1 MGTKHMNTQ
10 KLLAIA
16 ASLVCI
22 LTLVLPWIHIGIRTT
37 SGEMLD
43 INSVLETLGD
53 GDLNDM
59 MEDLVDEFKDA
70 AELYMYTEF
79 QDVSRDMK
87 AGQKAVV
94 KIGKTLQDSKLSP
107 TETATILLN
116 VAKVV
121 RTMEKLDISDD
132 MGRLRV
138 FSSICGT
145 IFRLMLWVII
155 GLCLYNLYAV
165 VRGKKGHY
173 VLCTLLYTILM
184 LLFIVV
190 TVLLNQ
196 EVKDSLGDGF
206 LLELMRIKKPSPLH
220 LQLYPFIG
228 LILLVASQVSA
239 KRLPAT
245 PVDIPSISWA
255 EIYSAGEKVKKQLL
269 WDCECGAT
277 NPMSAAYCPKCGGP
291 RPKTVE
297 APVKKPVPPRKKPSG
312 EGRFSETTGRDS
324 FPPESGETSR
334 VKKRLRPTEDLE
346 DSPVPG
352 GKSHSGEG
360 AGRSFHKLME
370 ADWED

>member
-1 MGTKHMNTQ
+1 MGIKHMNTQ

-22 LTLVLPWIHIGIRTT
+22 LTLVLPWTHIGIRTT

-53 GDLNDM
+53 GDLNEM
-59 MEDLVDEFKDA
+59 VEDLVDEFKDA
-70 AELYMYTEF
+70 AELYMYREF

-94 KIGKTLQDSKLSP
+94 KIGKTLQDSRLSP

-121 RTMEKLDISDD
+121 RTMEKLDISNNL
-132 MGRLRV
+132 GNLRV
-138 FSSICGT
+138 FSSVCGT

-196 EVKDSLGDGF
+196 EVKDSLDGDF
-206 LLELMRIKKPSPLH
+206 LLGLMGIKNPAPLH

-239 KRLPAT
+239 KGLPTMPAGA
-245 PVDIPSISWA
+245 PSISWA

-277 NPMSAAYCPKCGGP
+277 NPTSAAYCPKCGGP

-297 APVKKPVPPRKKPSG
+297 APVKKPVPPRKKTSG
-312 EGRFSETTGRDS
+312 EGHFSETDS
-324 FPPESGETSR
+324 FTTGSGETSR
-334 VKKRLRPTEDLE
+334 VKKRLRPVEDLE
-346 DSPVPG
+346 DSPVSI
-352 GKSHSGEG
+352 GKSHSEEG
-360 AGRSFHKLME
+360 TGRSVHKLTE